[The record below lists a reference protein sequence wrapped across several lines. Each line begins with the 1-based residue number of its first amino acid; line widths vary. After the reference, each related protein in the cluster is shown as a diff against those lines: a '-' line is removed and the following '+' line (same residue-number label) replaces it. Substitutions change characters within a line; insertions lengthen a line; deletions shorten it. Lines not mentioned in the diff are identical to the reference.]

1 VLNLCCSF
9 QYDEITDEE
18 GLMKIIQ
25 TYLEDYN
32 AVTSK
37 QMNLVL
43 FQFAVH
49 HISRICRVIKQP
61 GGNTLLVGVGGSG
74 RQSLARLAA
83 FIQGFEV
90 FQVSNDLFKL

>member
-1 VLNLCCSF
+1 M

-18 GLMKIIQ
+18 GLMKIVQ
-25 TYLEDYN
+25 NYLEDYN

-43 FQFAVH
+43 FQFAIH
-49 HISRICRVIKQP
+49 HIARICRVIKQP

-90 FQVSNDLFKL
+90 FQVNKLFLH